1 MVETT
6 PFELQISCSVM
17 WCTAARDA
25 AQALAYGVIERA
37 PGRLVLYVASSSSS
51 SAAVT
56 HRVVALDVERTRR
69 HYRSAYGVTLA
80 SDADAMVAKT
90 KAAFEHHR
98 VDVSGV
104 LAHDDGTGARAR
116 ADLGGSIGARD
127 IEWRGEVIDVEATYA
142 DVLENIIEAFGVY
155 AERLRE
161 SCGVSDSAGTS
172 AAAEA
177 AQDGTSREEK
187 GKNKKKNQ
195 NKMDDGDDAKD
206 GAKRVK
212 TEMKRT
218 PMSSPV
224 KGSSSVGHWIADK
237 RDRPKL
243 RALADADK

>member
-161 SCGVSDSAGTS
+161 SCGVSDGAGTS

>member
-1 MVETT
+1 
-6 PFELQISCSVM
+6 
-17 WCTAARDA
+17 
-25 AQALAYGVIERA
+25 
-37 PGRLVLYVASSSSS
+37 VLYVASSSSS

-56 HRVVALDVERTRR
+56 HRVVALDVELTRR

-104 LAHDDGTGARAR
+104 LTHDDGTGARAR

-127 IEWRGEVIDVEATYA
+127 IEWRGEVIDVKATYA

-224 KGSSSVGHWIADK
+224 KWSSSVGHWIADK